1 MAKHAF
7 PVIGDTP
14 VDRIEAQD
22 VLRILT
28 PIWTEKPEIARKLRQ
43 RIRLV
48 LKWCESHGFTSR
60 NVTGE
65 GLAGALPAMPRVRSH
80 FRALPYAEVRASL
93 ETVETSPASLA
104 AKQCLKFLV
113 NAVRSGE
120 ARGAT
125 WAEIDLEKRTG
136 TEVGSGFHR
145 VVIPQSREI
154 FWCR

>member
-136 TEVGSGFHR
+136 RRWGQGF
-145 VVIPQSREI
+145 IEL
-154 FWCR
+154 